1 MEEIIAKTILSKRST
16 EAGKW
21 WFGVKYNMNLYRG
34 CSHGCIYCDSR
45 SDCYRIDNFDK
56 VKPKKDALLIFES
69 ELMRKKDRGG
79 VIGIGAMSDS
89 YNPLEKKLELTR
101 GALKLIDKYG
111 YGLSL
116 ETKST
121 LIERDIDILKSIN
134 KKNNVI
140 VKFTITCADDLL
152 SKKIEPYTNVSS
164 ERFALLKKISEEGI
178 CVGILLMPLLPY
190 INDTVL
196 NIKEIVRLSYENG
209 AKFIYPSFGVT
220 LRDNQR
226 DYFYEK
232 LDELYPNLKN
242 KYIREYGLSYECRSR
257 NYKELSKVFQEECNK
272 YGLLYKMKDIIEL
285 YHCND
290 KIVQQMTLF

>member
-1 MEEIIAKTILSKRST
+1 MEEVVAKTILSKRSV
-16 EAGKW
+16 EAGNW

-45 SDCYRIDNFDK
+45 SDCYRIDNFDR

-69 ELMRKKDRGG
+69 ELMRKKDRGS

-101 GALKLIDKYG
+101 GALLLINKYG
-111 YGLSL
+111 FGISL

-134 KKNNVI
+134 EKNNVVI
-140 VKFTITCADDLL
+140 KFTITCADDLL
-152 SKKIEPYTNVSS
+152 SKRIEPYTNVSS
-164 ERFALLKKISEEGI
+164 ERFATIRKISEVGI
-178 CVGILLMPLLPY
+178 CVGVLLMPILPY
-190 INDTVL
+190 INDSID

-226 DYFYEK
+226 EYFYKK
-232 LDELYPNLKN
+232 LDDLYPKLKN
-242 KYIREYGLSYECRSR
+242 KYISEYGLSYECRSR

-272 YGLLYKMKDIIEL
+272 YGLLYKMEDIIEL
-285 YHCND
+285 YQYNN
-290 KIVQQMTLF
+290 KTAEQMVLF